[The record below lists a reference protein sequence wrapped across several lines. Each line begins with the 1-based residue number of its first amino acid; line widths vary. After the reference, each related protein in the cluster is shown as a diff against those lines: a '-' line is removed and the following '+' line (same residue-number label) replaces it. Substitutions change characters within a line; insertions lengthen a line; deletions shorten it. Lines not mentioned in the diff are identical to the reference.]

1 MARVAY
7 MDDPARSELVF
18 SNKFACPI
26 CNYSLS
32 ELEPRL
38 FSFNSPIGACPSC
51 DGLGTQEFF
60 DPEKIVANP
69 HLSLA
74 GGAVRGWDRRNA
86 YYFQLIQSLARHT
99 KFDIEAPFESLP
111 REDQAAG
118 ALRQRR

>member
-1 MARVAY
+1 MT
-7 MDDPARSELVF
+7 RSAPELVF

-26 CNYSLS
+26 CNYSLT

-60 DPEKIVANP
+60 DPEKVVANP

-99 KFDIEAPFESLP
+99 EIRHRSAVRELAATDQGP
-111 REDQAAG
+111 RAV
-118 ALRQRR
+118 RQRG

>member
-1 MARVAY
+1 RT
-7 MDDPARSELVF
+7 ELVF

-38 FSFNSPIGACPSC
+38 FSFNSPIGACPDC

-60 DPEKIVANP
+60 DTLKIVGNP

-74 GGAVRGWDRRNA
+74 GGARLGPAQCLLFSASAIPRAAREIRHRSP
-86 YYFQLIQSLARHT
+86 LRELAA
-99 KFDIEAPFESLP
+99 I
-111 REDQAAG
+111 DQG
-118 ALRQRR
+118 FGLVRQRRC